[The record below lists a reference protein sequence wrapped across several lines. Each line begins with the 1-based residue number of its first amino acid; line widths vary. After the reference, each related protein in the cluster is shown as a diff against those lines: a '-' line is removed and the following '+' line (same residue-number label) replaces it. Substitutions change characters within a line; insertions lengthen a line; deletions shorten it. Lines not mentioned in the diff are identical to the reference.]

1 MRGPDA
7 VPQSVLDE
15 GVASQNLILIFG
27 CPPGREVNADSCL
40 ISRFLQRVDASRL
53 QNGAVVLPGKIN
65 NFRTPNGGETICT
78 HDFFLHF
85 YGPDPLAYVDAAEND
100 EPNEEIKEPTDTEET
115 KAVELTLQKKF
126 DQNFDSLAENLTND

>member
-15 GVASQNLILIFG
+15 GVANQNLMLIFG

-40 ISRFLQRVDASRL
+40 IPRFLQRVDASRL
-53 QNGAVVLPGKIN
+53 QNGAVVLPGRIN

-85 YGPDPLAYVDAAEND
+85 YGPDPLAYVDATEND
-100 EPNEEIKEPTDTEET
+100 EPREESKEPTVTEES
-115 KAVELTLQKKF
+115 KATEPKFQKSF
-126 DQNFDSLAENLTND
+126 DQTFDTFTENMTND